1 MGQKQCQIQ
10 KHKGMSLKEIISSWL
25 LHTKKKKK
33 IPRDIGSKTEKK
45 DMSQIMKVIEFNK
58 Q

>member
-1 MGQKQCQIQ
+1 MTI
-10 KHKGMSLKEIISSWL
+10 
-25 LHTKKKKK
+25 TYKKK